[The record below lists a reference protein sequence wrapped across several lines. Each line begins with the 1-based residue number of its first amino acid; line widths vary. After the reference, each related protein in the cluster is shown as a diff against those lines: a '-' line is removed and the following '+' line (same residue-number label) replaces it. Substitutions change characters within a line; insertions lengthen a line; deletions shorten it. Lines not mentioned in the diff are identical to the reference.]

1 MTTFTG
7 GEYVGPEL
15 RIGKYRLRSNLTNS
29 KIHVSVM
36 DGERFIEAAQF
47 NAADLEA
54 IIDQFYKEQF

>member
-7 GEYVGPEL
+7 DEYVGPEL

-29 KIHVSVM
+29 KLHVSVM

-47 NAADLEA
+47 NLIDFEEA
-54 IIDQFYKEQF
+54 LNKFYKENF